1 MFESCLRNYKRSQC
15 PTDTA
20 AFRFF
25 MRSFAANSMTHIDGH
40 FPFFVRKSPRARTY
54 IQYKEEISSSQM
66 AYIWHHIAKKES
78 CQNQS

>member
-1 MFESCLRNYKRSQC
+1 MFESCLRNYKRSLC

-25 MRSFAANSMTHIDGH
+25 MRSFAANSMTHVDGH
-40 FPFFVRKSPRARTY
+40 FRFSSANPLARVR